1 MLKRILIISCI
12 MLIFC
17 LCGCAFFPESSY
29 KEFTPPEVQDT
40 VHLQYTTE
48 KAKLMDISDVKE
60 FSGEFVYSYY
70 KSYNINSL
78 RAEGFSS
85 ELTVNVSDGEEV
97 VENKLLFQFST
108 TEIDEEIARINV
120 NISDFENQIN
130 RVSEQSEKNLILARI
145 NEAKA
150 TLNVLSEKKS
160 ACSVY
165 AHFSGKIRINYTNPQ
180 NEAEKAVKE
189 IILYREDGISLS
201 IDAESYYKTLKEGE
215 KGEIIRLEG
224 DALSGEGTVRR
235 APLLTANGY
244 SPDDKSYL
252 VDTDAPF
259 SYGDKA
265 TFTVVNETHENTV
278 CVPARALNQYK
289 SDDYFVKILDTDG
302 ITRREVLVKVGIINS
317 DYAEILDGVSAGDTV
332 ILG

>member
-1 MLKRILIISCI
+1 MLKRILFIPLI
-12 MLIFC
+12 MLIYF

-29 KEFTPPEVQDT
+29 KEFTPPEVQDA

-70 KSYNINSL
+70 KSYNINSF
-78 RAEGFSS
+78 RAEGFST
-85 ELTVNVSDGEEV
+85 ELTVNVADGEEV
-97 VENKLLFQFST
+97 SENMLLFQFST
-108 TEIDEEIARINV
+108 TEIDEEIAHINV
-120 NISDFENQIN
+120 NILDFQNQLKSIT
-130 RVSEQSEKNLILARI
+130 EQTEKDLILARI

-150 TLNVLSEKKS
+150 TLNVLYEKKNS
-160 ACSVY
+160 FSIY
-165 AHFSGKIRINYTNPQ
+165 SPFSGKIRINYTNPQ
-180 NEAEKAVKE
+180 NEAEKSVKE
-189 IILYREDGISLS
+189 IILYREDGVSLS
-201 IDAESYYKTLKEGE
+201 INAENYYKTLKEGE
-215 KGEIIRLEG
+215 TGEIIRLEG
-224 DALSGEGTVRR
+224 DTLSGIGTVRR
-235 APLLTANGY
+235 APVLTANGY
-244 SPDDKSYL
+244 SPDDKCYFI
-252 VDTDAPF
+252 DTDVAF

-278 CVPARALNQYK
+278 CIPARALNQYK
-289 SDDYFVKILDTDG
+289 TDDYFVKILDADG